1 MSDEEKEQLG
11 IRDILKSF
19 FQRRPTKDELVSQG
33 VIKNR
38 PVFGSSLEELFRKSN
53 RPVPEFVKKCIQCI
67 EVENMIT
74 MEGVYR
80 IPGKFI
86 L

>member
-1 MSDEEKEQLG
+1 MLDEFDG
-11 IRDILKSF
+11 IRQRLASF
-19 FQRRPTKDELVSQG
+19 FVKRPTKEDLVDKG

-38 PVFGSSLEELFRKSN
+38 PVFGSSLEELCRKSN
-53 RPVPEFVKKCIQCI
+53 RPIPEFVKRSIQCI
-67 EVENMIT
+67 ETETMIT

-80 IPGKFI
+80 IPGYSKRQ